1 MKGRSIKSIC
11 ILLLLGVNCV
21 ITFSFV
27 FFASF
32 ADIAYAEEEYNSE
45 VDAIFVKNVAKLAKE
60 NYFGNIVL
68 ISTKDNLYDINLES
82 LGYIFDFTVNNEPGY
97 AIAINHNGIYNITE
111 VFFNAIN
118 PYKGLTDIKKIYLK
132 EFNYLYYCDDE
143 YYFAETD
150 IPVTDEIWT
159 RILQKS
165 YYSSTYNT
173 EDSVITNETIYY
185 IEKTENSY
193 ELAKR
198 YPGLVQI
205 SAYSN
210 ACAPIAGANLVQYWD
225 KYKANLIADYTPG
238 TSLGNYY
245 LYYEPS
251 DTTDAV
257 IGQLYSDMGTN
268 TIENGTS
275 IPQFLAGMSI
285 YCNRA
290 GYSFTYNSCMQNGQ
304 FSFTLAKQRIDAG
317 EPLVLFVEDL
327 SVAKIF
333 ALDGN
338 DLIDYAL
345 HYGSHVIAGF
355 GYKAIEYTL
364 NDGTTLTNY
373 YIAVASGIITKSRG
387 YYNIAYNT
395 VIDDAYGISII

>member
-11 ILLLLGVNCV
+11 ILLLLGVTCV

-45 VDAIFVKNVAKLAKE
+45 V
-60 NYFGNIVL
+60 
-68 ISTKDNLYDINLES
+68 
-82 LGYIFDFTVNNEPGY
+82 
-97 AIAINHNGIYNITE
+97 
-111 VFFNAIN
+111 
-118 PYKGLTDIKKIYLK
+118 
-132 EFNYLYYCDDE
+132 
-143 YYFAETD
+143 
-150 IPVTDEIWT
+150 
-159 RILQKS
+159 
-165 YYSSTYNT
+165 
-173 EDSVITNETIYY
+173 
-185 IEKTENSY
+185 
-193 ELAKR
+193 
-198 YPGLVQI
+198 
-205 SAYSN
+205 
-210 ACAPIAGANLVQYWD
+210 
-225 KYKANLIADYTPG
+225 
-238 TSLGNYY
+238 
-245 LYYEPS
+245 
-251 DTTDAV
+251 
-257 IGQLYSDMGTN
+257 
-268 TIENGTS
+268 
-275 IPQFLAGMSI
+275 
-285 YCNRA
+285 
-290 GYSFTYNSCMQNGQ
+290 
-304 FSFTLAKQRIDAG
+304 DAG